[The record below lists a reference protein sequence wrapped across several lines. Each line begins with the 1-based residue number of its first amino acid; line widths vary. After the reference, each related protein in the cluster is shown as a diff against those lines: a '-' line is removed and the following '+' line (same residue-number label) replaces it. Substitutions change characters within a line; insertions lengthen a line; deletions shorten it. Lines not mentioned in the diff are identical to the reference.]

1 LPRYFYLG
9 RNQDCFMFNR
19 IIEFLRKFFQSISGD
34 PTPPPP
40 PENPPTPTP
49 DPGEEPSIPPEDGS
63 EVDPDTV
70 VVDIPVIDEDVVT
83 DPPPPVD
90 PPPPSDHQPRFLW
103 CLDNGHGKL
112 TAGKRSPVFDDG
124 ETQLFEYEFNRDVV
138 QRIATLLTE
147 KGVQFFEV
155 VPEVDNVGNFLEERV
170 NRANQ
175 LASVLPKLFVSIH
188 SNAAPAP
195 FGQWSAPSISGI
207 ETWHYHTSRNGK
219 AMAKIFQQQLIKE
232 MGWKNRGLKSRP
244 DGQFYVLRKTTM
256 PAVLTENGFYNN
268 KQQAA
273 ELMRPEIRQRIA
285 EAHVAAIME
294 IERDGLK
301 PE

>member
-1 LPRYFYLG
+1 
-9 RNQDCFMFNR
+9 MFNR

-34 PTPPPP
+34 TTPPPP

-70 VVDIPVIDEDVVT
+70 VVDIPVIDEEVVT

-219 AMAKIFQQQLIKE
+219 AMAKIFQQKLIKE
-232 MGWKNRGLKSRP
+232 MDWKNRGLKSRP